1 MIKIIISI
9 FIFCIILFL
18 YLHIHFHLK
27 TSDNLE
33 IYEVEQ
39 ASKERFE
46 EICDLRQ
53 PVLLELE
60 EEQYKII
67 DQTNINYLVSSFPTF
82 DINIRE
88 TKMDMNPEEELYIP
102 LHIEIGNKLFQQD
115 RNQKYYSENNQEFL
129 QETGIIKI
137 MQQNDFQLRPPLVS
151 NCNYDIMMGSNGA
164 FTPFRYDINY
174 RNYYIVTQGSIQVK
188 LAPPKS
194 NKYLYHEN
202 DYENFEFRSQINPW
216 NPQDKYINEFNKIKC
231 LEITLIPGKCL
242 YIPAYWYYSFKFE
255 NNASVSCFQYRT
267 YLNNIA
273 ILPHIAMY
281 TLQST
286 NVERKIAKQIDIK
299 NLLINN
305 NKKTNEEIIQEID
318 LNTKTNIDLI
328 VETNTD
334 LNTNT
339 QSNTDLNKEND
350 IINI

>member
-88 TKMDMNPEEELYIP
+88 TKIDMNPEEELYIP

-151 NCNYDIMMGSNGA
+151 NCNYDIMMGSNGS

-286 NVERKIAKQIDIK
+286 NVERKIAKKIDIK

-305 NKKTNEEIIQEID
+305 NKKTNEEIIQEIY

-328 VETNTD
+328 IETNTD
-334 LNTNT
+334 LNTNS

>member
-1 MIKIIISI
+1 MIKIIISL

-67 DQTNINYLVSSFPTF
+67 DQTNKNHLVSSFPTF

-88 TKMDMNPEEELYIP
+88 TKMDLNPEEELYLP
-102 LHIEIGNKLFQQD
+102 LHIELGNKLFQQD

-137 MQQNDFQLRPPLVS
+137 MQQSDFQLRPPLVS

-164 FTPFRYDINY
+164 FTTFRYDINY
-174 RNYYIVTQGSIQVK
+174 RNFYIVTQGSIQVK

-202 DYENFEFRSQINPW
+202 DYENFEFRSQVNPW

-286 NVERKIAKQIDIK
+286 NVERKIAKKIDIK
-299 NLLINN
+299 NLFINN
-305 NKKTNEEIIQEID
+305 KNTNEQDQDQDHEQKQEQKID
-318 LNTKTNIDLI
+318 LNKEINIDLI
-328 VETNTD
+328 DTNTNTD
-334 LNTNT
+334 I
-339 QSNTDLNKEND
+339 NKEND